1 MSLIVQCLWVLVGL
15 NFDQQKN
22 SIWRSDFLCFPPLRN
37 FCIFAIFTT
46 KKKSAQK
53 LVWQHLAKN
62 LIRFFAKLLWA
73 TKKSTPLFYEKWLST
88 IDESPN
94 RRKELFTDT
103 WLNGPFFSPTLDHI
117 VLSFQLH
124 LVESSFLFT
133 DTLSNF
139 PFFSVTLRHSHWK
152 RIIFLSF
159 FYLNEKSRNT
169 CIEE

>member
-1 MSLIVQCLWVLVGL
+1 MVDLKVKSDCISRTSNLKHLGVAYRTMALGIGRPKFLIKK
-15 NFDQQKN
+15 KN
-22 SIWRSDFLCFPPLRN
+22 SIWRSDFLCFPPLIN

-73 TKKSTPLFYEKWLST
+73 TKKSTPLFYEQWLST

-94 RRKELFTDT
+94 RRKALFTDT
-103 WLNGPFFSPTLDHI
+103 W
-117 VLSFQLH
+117 
-124 LVESSFLFT
+124 
-133 DTLSNF
+133 SNF
-139 PFFSVTLRHSHWK
+139 PIFSVTLRHSHWK
-152 RIIFLSF
+152 HFIFLSF

-169 CIEE
+169 FIEE